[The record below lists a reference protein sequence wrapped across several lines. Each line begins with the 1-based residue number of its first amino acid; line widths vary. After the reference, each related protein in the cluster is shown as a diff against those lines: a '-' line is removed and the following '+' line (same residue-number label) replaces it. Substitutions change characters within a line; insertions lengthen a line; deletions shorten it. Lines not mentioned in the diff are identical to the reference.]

1 MLKNVAYYFTIFLI
15 KHFLTEE
22 KWLVSLDV
30 KHKKVKDYFGPTK
43 VKVVDL
49 GACRPIGFVDKVDLT
64 DMGLDKL
71 EAHCEVFTEN
81 DFFFDTEELALNY
94 VKSLKRK
101 PRKRKI
107 IVKGPGYSETK
118 KEPVSFKEIKP
129 VRKNNKKAK
138 NKKK

>member
-1 MLKNVAYYFTIFLI
+1 MLENVAYYFTMFLI
-15 KHFLTEE
+15 KHFLTKE

-30 KHKKVKDYFGPTK
+30 KYKKVKDYFGPTK
-43 VKVVDL
+43 VKVVNL

-64 DMGLDKL
+64 DMGLGKL
-71 EAHCEVFTEN
+71 DAHCEVFNED
-81 DFFFDTEELALNY
+81 DFFFDTEDLALEY
-94 VKSLKRK
+94 IKSLKRK

-138 NKKK
+138 SKKK